1 MAHDRLVIA
10 LDLYVWK
17 LLRVDMGRSVGEL
30 KAAMLDLCAGALGV
44 MPADF
49 ATQPPA
55 SLESADV

>member
-1 MAHDRLVIA
+1 VIA